1 MKVFLTATSLL
12 PDYGG
17 PAFSVSRLAT
27 ALADVG
33 IDVGLW
39 AADGSAGVTP
49 LLPKST
55 TIQCFGGAE
64 SEALM
69 RFGPA
74 DLLHDNGIWLPH
86 NHRLAV
92 LAEKRGI
99 PRVVSLRGMLEP
111 WAVRHKRAK
120 KRIAWWLYQHRDL
133 KQANRHITTGEN
145 EARNLQRLAL
155 GVPISTIPNG
165 VDVPQTPPRHSGM
178 ELRNATRS
186 PRRTALFLGRI
197 YPVKGL
203 PMLVSAWARVRPDGW
218 SLRIAGPDEAGHQK
232 QVEKAVMGAGL
243 DNVISFTGPV
253 DPQLKISVF
262 FSADLFVL
270 PTHSEN
276 FGMAIAEALA
286 HGLPVL
292 TTTAAPWPLLKET
305 GCGWSVPPTIDGIA
319 DGLVQ
324 ATSLDSET
332 LRRMGEKGRDFVL
345 KEFGWS
351 RVANLMLA
359 TYEDVLRCKIHG
371 AEHAS
376 LQRSVVHLRAYQS
389 ENAAGQKTVLR
400 EPDPSSQKPRSGPV

>member
-1 MKVFLTATSLL
+1 MKLLLTATSLL

-33 IDVGLW
+33 LEVGLW
-39 AADGSAGVTP
+39 AENGSAAVTP
-49 LLPKST
+49 LLPEQTSVQR
-55 TIQCFGGAE
+55 IVGSE
-64 SEALM
+64 SEALS
-69 RFGPA
+69 RFGVP

-86 NHRLAV
+86 NHRLAI

-99 PRVVSLRGMLEP
+99 PRVVSIRGMLEP
-111 WAVRHKRAK
+111 WAFQHKRAK

-133 KQANRHITTGEN
+133 MQAHRHITTGEN
-145 EARNLQRLAL
+145 EARNLQHLAL

-165 VDVPQTPPRHSGM
+165 VDVPQTPPRHDGM
-178 ELRNATRS
+178 ELQIAARS
-186 PRRTALFLGRI
+186 PRKTALFLGRI

-232 QVEKAVMGAGL
+232 QVEKSVMDAGL
-243 DNVISFTGPV
+243 EDVISFTGPV
-253 DPQLKISVF
+253 EPQWKSSVLF
-262 FSADLFVL
+262 DADLFVL
-270 PTHSEN
+270 PTYSEN

-305 GCGWSVPPTIDGIA
+305 GCGWSVSPTIDGIA

-332 LRRMGEKGRDFVL
+332 LQRMGERGRDFVL
-345 KEFGWS
+345 KEFSWN
-351 RVANLMLA
+351 RVTKLMLA

-371 AEHAS
+371 DEQMD
-376 LQRSVVHLRAYQS
+376 LQPA
-389 ENAAGQKTVLR
+389 
-400 EPDPSSQKPRSGPV
+400 